1 MRSVVF
7 LTVVTLAAIMAGSP
21 ARAADDDLRALYAQ
35 VIRNPADTQT
45 NLQYARLAEER
56 GMLRW
61 ALSAYERMLV
71 NDPDNEEVK
80 RGLQRIRRK
89 LQPSVTQ
96 WVFETG
102 GIFESNPRYVP
113 NSPNNE
119 LQVLS
124 SLSVRDERNLGDWR
138 WRTTA
143 SAAGWWHQKERD
155 LNYAYAGGV
164 TGPVIDVATAWSLHL
179 AAGGGASYFD
189 NHLFYSEGIAQAT
202 LEGYLD
208 GAYKAIQMRGGY
220 RNYDNAFPLSQG
232 FYADVIG
239 RFHFPDVIGPNSL
252 LVLSPWLRWSGISGV
267 GLSTALTDV
276 QPGAY
281 VEWGARAELM
291 QSITPWLVMG
301 PTFSVYQRFYSHD
314 VTPLSVDEKRT
325 DLFVVPG
332 ATAIFPNLFAYQTG
346 LRLDYKFIEDHSN
359 DFTRG
364 FTDHLFSATVYARF

>member
-119 LQVLS
+119 LQILS
-124 SLSVRDERNLGDWR
+124 SLSVRDESNLGDWR
-138 WRTTA
+138 WR
-143 SAAGWWHQKERD
+143 RC
-155 LNYAYAGGV
+155 V
-164 TGPVIDVATAWSLHL
+164 T
-179 AAGGGASYFD
+179 
-189 NHLFYSEGIAQAT
+189 Q
-202 LEGYLD
+202 
-208 GAYKAIQMRGGY
+208 
-220 RNYDNAFPLSQG
+220 
-232 FYADVIG
+232 
-239 RFHFPDVIGPNSL
+239 
-252 LVLSPWLRWSGISGV
+252 
-267 GLSTALTDV
+267 
-276 QPGAY
+276 
-281 VEWGARAELM
+281 
-291 QSITPWLVMG
+291 
-301 PTFSVYQRFYSHD
+301 
-314 VTPLSVDEKRT
+314 
-325 DLFVVPG
+325 VP
-332 ATAIFPNLFAYQTG
+332 
-346 LRLDYKFIEDHSN
+346 
-359 DFTRG
+359 
-364 FTDHLFSATVYARF
+364 

>member
-1 MRSVVF
+1 MRFVVF

-21 ARAADDDLRALYAQ
+21 AGAADDDLRALYAQ
-35 VIRNPADTQT
+35 VIRNPTDTQT
-45 NLQYARLAEER
+45 NLRYARLAEER
-56 GMLRW
+56 GMWRW
-61 ALSAYERMLV
+61 ALAAYERMLV

-96 WVFETG
+96 WAFETG
-102 GIFESNPRYVP
+102 GIFESNPRYSP
-113 NSPNNE
+113 TNPNNE
-119 LQVLS
+119 LQILS
-124 SLSVRDERNLGDWR
+124 SLSVRD
-138 WRTTA
+138 
-143 SAAGWWHQKERD
+143 
-155 LNYAYAGGV
+155 
-164 TGPVIDVATAWSLHL
+164 VATALSLHL

-189 NHLFYSEGIAQAT
+189 NHLFYSEAVAQAT
-202 LEGYLD
+202 LEGYLE
-208 GAYKAIQMRGGY
+208 GAYRAIQVRGAY
-220 RNYDNAFPLSQG
+220 RNYDNAFPLSEG

-267 GLSTALTDV
+267 GLSSVLTDV

-301 PTFSVYQRFYSHD
+301 PTFSVFQRFYSHE
-314 VTPLSVDEKRT
+314 VTPLSVDEKRN
-325 DLFVVPG
+325 DLFIVPG

-346 LRLDYKFIEDHSN
+346 LRLDYRFMEDHSN

-364 FTDHLFSATVYARF
+364 FTDHIFSATVYARF